1 MVTSPLCG
9 RTVAEVVVGGGGGGE
24 GRDDTPHASVGA
36 GVVGAHHTAWESRS
50 ASEPADEY
58 LQRNEEANRAPIE
71 KSDALARS
79 DLNKSISARGDYCE
93 RAKLHIASPGRAGR

>member
-24 GRDDTPHASVGA
+24 ARDDTPHASVGA
-36 GVVGAHHTAWESRS
+36 GVVCAHHTARESRS

-58 LQRNEEANRAPIE
+58 LQRNEEATEHPLRKAT
-71 KSDALARS
+71 L
-79 DLNKSISARGDYCE
+79 
-93 RAKLHIASPGRAGR
+93 